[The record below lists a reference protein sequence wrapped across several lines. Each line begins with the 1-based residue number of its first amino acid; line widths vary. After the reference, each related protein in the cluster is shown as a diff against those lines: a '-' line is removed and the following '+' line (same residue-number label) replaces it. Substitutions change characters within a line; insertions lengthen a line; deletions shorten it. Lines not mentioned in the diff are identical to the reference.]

1 MSVVVEPMA
10 EVSSAAFSFVV
21 LAGAA
26 YDPAGRTGA
35 ATVLSELLYRG
46 AGSWNNRALNE
57 KLDSLGLHRQG
68 GVSTVHSTFAGALMS
83 ERLLEVLQIHADI
96 LLRPHLEAEEFSSCK
111 MLALQSLDSLE
122 DDPRQKISLLTKKQF
137 LSYPFG
143 RSVPGER
150 EELQQLTVEEM
161 KASWAE
167 CFNPACVILAAAG
180 KVDVDEITEA
190 AERYF
195 GDWQRRPSLELPK
208 VTCQSNVFHEPNDG
222 AQVHIGLMYPSL
234 HYSHADYYK
243 ALTAVS
249 VLSGGMG
256 SRLFTEVREKRGL
269 CYSVS
274 ARHKITGRQGAVYCY
289 VGSSPEK
296 AQEALDVM
304 VAELVRLAEGISQDE
319 LNRAKAGLRASL
331 IMQGESTSSRA
342 DSCACDYY
350 HIGRVR
356 SLEEIDAA
364 ITGLTVEEM
373 TDFVKHNRPGNF
385 TIATIGPKE
394 LKMPG

>member
-1 MSVVVEPMA
+1 MSLVVEPMA
-10 EVSSAAFSFVV
+10 EVSSAAFSFMVP
-21 LAGAA
+21 AGAA
-26 YDPAGRTGA
+26 YDPADRSGA
-35 ATVLSELLYRG
+35 ATVLSELLFRG
-46 AGSWNNRALNE
+46 AGPWDNRVLNE
-57 KLDSLGLHRQG
+57 KLDALGLHRQG
-68 GVSTVHSTFAGALMS
+68 GVSSLHSTFAGALIG
-83 ERLLEVLQIHADI
+83 EKLLDVLELHCEI
-96 LLRPHLEAEEFSSCK
+96 LLHPHLEEDQFTSCK
-111 MLALQSLDSLE
+111 TLALQTLDSLE
-122 DDPRQKISLLTKKQF
+122 DDPRQKISLLTKEQF

-143 RSVPGER
+143 RCVLGKR
-150 EELQQLTVEEM
+150 KDIQQLSAEEM
-161 KASWAE
+161 KAYWVE
-167 CFNPACVILAAAG
+167 CFNPDNTILAVAG
-180 KVDVDEITEA
+180 KVDFDEIVKATEQ
-190 AERYF
+190 YF
-195 GDWQRRPSLELPK
+195 GAWRGRACPELPE

-269 CYSVS
+269 CYSVG
-274 ARHKITGRQGAVYCY
+274 AKHKIIGRQGAVYCY
-289 VGSSPEK
+289 AGSSPDK

-319 LNRAKAGLRASL
+319 LDRAKAGLRASL

-342 DSCACDYY
+342 DSCAGDYY

-364 ITGLTVEEM
+364 ISSLTVDEM
-373 TDFVKHNRPGNF
+373 ADFVKHNRPGNF

-394 LKMPG
+394 LKMPM